1 MGNSSSSAMSSD
13 VGVLQ
18 KQLAVKNKVVQELQT
33 QLADKMRGMDD
44 FEDEL
49 ERKDRTIYYLERDM
63 SFRSR
68 NLGVIRRKNSTLE
81 QRAAKQNFGNGIDEM
96 QARVDKQI
104 DYLQAIKDAAEEA
117 KRSRDHL
124 RALQG
129 SYENIIRKLD
139 QNTQAPDMVELLQA
153 ELNTLA
159 QTKSTQRQFLA
170 DIKAALDEQT
180 TSFETLKGQARYLEQ
195 YRMDSIFRVFSLKGQ
210 ARMLIHDLQ
219 EKVRQ
224 QSK

>member
-1 MGNSSSSAMSSD
+1 MASNEI
-13 VGVLQ
+13 GVLQ

-63 SFRSR
+63 NFRSR
-68 NLGVIRRKNSTLE
+68 NLGVIRQKNSNLE
-81 QRAAKQNFGNGIDEM
+81 AIAAKQNFGNGIDEM
-96 QARVDKQI
+96 QARVESKLVEI
-104 DYLQAIKDAAEEA
+104 QATEDAFDVV
-117 KRSRDHL
+117 KMNRDHL

-129 SYENIIRKLD
+129 VYEQIVQKLD
-139 QNTQAPDMVELLQA
+139 KNMKADSMVELLQA
-153 ELNTLA
+153 ELNVLA
-159 QTKSTQRQFLA
+159 QKKSEQNTFKDDL
-170 DIKAALDEQT
+170 KTAATEQT

>member
-1 MGNSSSSAMSSD
+1 MASNEI
-13 VGVLQ
+13 GVLQ

-63 SFRSR
+63 NFRSR
-68 NLGVIRRKNSTLE
+68 NLGVIRQKNSNLE
-81 QRAAKQNFGNGIDEM
+81 AHAAKLNFGNGIDEM
-96 QARVDKQI
+96 QARVDSKLVEI
-104 DYLQAIKDAAEEA
+104 QASEDAFDVV
-117 KRSRDHL
+117 KMNRDHL

-129 SYENIIRKLD
+129 VYEQIVQKLD
-139 QNTQAPDMVELLQA
+139 KNMKADSMVELLQA
-153 ELNTLA
+153 ELNVLA
-159 QTKSTQRQFLA
+159 QKKSEQNTFKDDLKSA
-170 DIKAALDEQT
+170 VTEQT

-219 EKVRQ
+219 QKVRQ